1 MIKILIVEDN
11 RMLAKDLRKSLQK
24 YDCEVVGMAHTG
36 KDAMQMFDT
45 LEPNFVF
52 LDIELDDKIDGVKV
66 AEYINTKCRVP
77 FIFLT
82 SHFGGKDHFFKRAHD
97 TKPVSYLPKG
107 TFTDEQL
114 WHFVESA
121 ILDFARG
128 GDVLIKEDEA
138 SLFLR
143 DQFFIKNSGKWEKVR
158 SADIMYITVD
168 RPYCRFHVA
177 NRSGKYLVRKS
188 LEQVMELLSA
198 LPMIRL
204 QQSHAA
210 NAEHIHQYDSI
221 KDEVIMQDGVHLGIG
236 RKYKDDFKRKM
247 PFLD

>member
-1 MIKILIVEDN
+1 MIKVLIVEDN
-11 RMLAKDLRKSLQK
+11 ILLAKNLKKSLLK

-36 KDAMQMFDT
+36 KDAKQMFDT

-52 LDIELDDKIDGVKV
+52 LDIELEDEIDGVQV

-82 SHFGGKDHFFKRAHD
+82 SHFGGKDNYFKRAHE
-97 TKPVSYLPKG
+97 TKPASYLPKG

-188 LEQVMELLSA
+188 LEFVMELLST
-198 LPMIRL
+198 LPMFRL
-204 QQSHAA
+204 HQSHAA
-210 NAEHIHQYDSI
+210 NIEHIHQYDAI
-221 KDEVIMQDGVHLGIG
+221 KDEVIMNDGVHLSLG
-236 RKYKDDFKRKM
+236 RKYKNDFKRNM
-247 PFLD
+247 LFLA